1 MCEVLHDLMFF
12 MLWFANLI
20 ALIIIV
26 PFGILLPF
34 MGASYLRDSK
44 KKLTISYPCVMLNV
58 DVAMNNTNDQY
69 QVNDE
74 LNLIRFCYSIIKSYV
89 MRCEKTLN

>member
-1 MCEVLHDLMFF
+1 
-12 MLWFANLI
+12 
-20 ALIIIV
+20 
-26 PFGILLPF
+26 

-74 LNLIRFCYSIIKSYV
+74 LN
-89 MRCEKTLN
+89 

>member
-1 MCEVLHDLMFF
+1 
-12 MLWFANLI
+12 
-20 ALIIIV
+20 
-26 PFGILLPF
+26 

-74 LNLIRFCYSIIKSYV
+74 LNLIRFGYSIIKSYV
-89 MRCEKTLN
+89 MCCPVLPLLKKP